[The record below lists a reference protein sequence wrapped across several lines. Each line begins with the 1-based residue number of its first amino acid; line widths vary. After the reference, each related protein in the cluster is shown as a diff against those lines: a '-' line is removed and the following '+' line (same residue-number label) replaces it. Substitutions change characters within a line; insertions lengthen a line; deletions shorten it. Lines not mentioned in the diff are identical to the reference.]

1 MDRAIWG
8 KSENE
13 VELQRVSRIWQ
24 DGMEWRTKDTNA
36 ERNYWATSGHV
47 TAASTPS

>member
-24 DGMEWRTKDTNA
+24 DGMEDK
-36 ERNYWATSGHV
+36 GHKC
-47 TAASTPS
+47 